1 MDEEAESGKDFR
13 EYLALLRRRRGQILA
28 VAAALA
34 AITIVVAMTLPPVY
48 RSSAT
53 ILVQEQE
60 IPPDLVRST
69 VTSFADERIQVISQQ
84 VMTRA
89 VLLQLAEKYGLYEK
103 YRERRMTEEIVER
116 MQPGHQALDRSMLR
130 SRTGA
135 AVAGRTPRSLSASP
149 TMPRIPSVR
158 RRS

>member
-1 MDEEAESGKDFR
+1 MDEEAETGKDFR

-34 AITIVVAMTLPPVY
+34 AIAIAVAMALPPVY

-89 VLLQLAEKYGLYEK
+89 VLLELADKVRPVSES
-103 YRERRMTEEIVER
+103 T
-116 MQPGHQALDRSMLR
+116 AN
-130 SRTGA
+130 
-135 AVAGRTPRSLSASP
+135 GR
-149 TMPRIPSVR
+149 
-158 RRS
+158 